1 MVRST
6 FCFSGFVIGNI
17 IISLNLSFQ
26 LRFIPGLMHLK
37 KLLLFLLL
45 LLAGCFNSYSQY
57 KISGILADTA
67 AMTNMAYTSV
77 AVMSMED
84 SVLQDFTRADEEGKF
99 ELNVPVKGN
108 YLIRYAHPMF
118 TSFVADVK
126 VTETYTSVDTI
137 YMLSLSNLLEAFVVR
152 DVRPITIKGDTIEY
166 TADSFK
172 VRAFANVDELLKRL
186 PGIEVDKSGNITA
199 HGKKVEKMLVDGD
212 EFFSDDPAVL
222 AKMLRASAV
231 DKVQVFDNK
240 SETAKQTGVDD
251 GEQVR
256 TINLTLKESAKQ
268 GYFGKIEAGAGP
280 PDFYQGQAMINV
292 YRKKQKFTA
301 FTIGSN
307 TNKVGLGWNDEDRFG
322 SSGRSFTENEDGTFS
337 SSQAIETGMGG
348 YDGRFSGQGLP
359 RTVNG
364 GLHYDNKFGKEAR
377 NSYGLDYRINS
388 NGTRGYQNT
397 HTQYVMPDTQYIS
410 DSHYEFERQNLVNSV
425 AAKTEIKPDSLSTI
439 TVRVNGSVNNSR
451 SNAVAAGS
459 NSSPDGMLLNE
470 SDSRTDGTGTS
481 YKAGADINYAKKMK
495 KTGRSLVLNFN
506 GNYNSNTGEN
516 SFRSN
521 SKFYVNNTE
530 LHYNQSKRD
539 SSSNYSGGLTL
550 TYSEPLVK
558 DKLFLTASAGSR
570 YLGDRAR
577 LSTFDKGPDG
587 RASFNDSFSTDM
599 DYSVFTNNVGSF
611 LRYTNKPWNLYGGLR
626 ITATQYRN
634 VNHFTDVRF
643 ARDYLN
649 FFPTASIAYNKSRN
663 TRASLWYNGATQ
675 QPGASQI
682 QVVVRNNDPL
692 NVYIGNPDLTQE
704 FRHNFRA
711 SYNSYK
717 MISEQSTYIAA
728 NVSIVQNAFSESRTI
743 SDEGVNTFQTI
754 NIDGNWNAG
763 VWGHQSFKIRPLK
776 TNLSLGLS
784 GNYSANNTLLNNIKN
799 RSTNL
804 SGGPSLGLNYYN
816 DTGLVFSYNASL
828 NYNANRNSVNTAV
841 KTNLISMQ
849 QRLELSYQFRSGL
862 TIGCE
867 NSWQYRQK
875 MDANDKYNNI
885 LISNVYL
892 QQSLLKDRSLQLRLE
907 GNDLLNNNVGVRR
920 NNYNNTITDTDY
932 STIKRYFMFVVTW
945 NFTRSKESGQQAAG
959 TSTEMN

>member
-1 MVRST
+1 MA
-6 FCFSGFVIGNI
+6 FK
-17 IISLNLSFQ
+17 LK
-26 LRFIPGLMHLK
+26 FIPGLMHLK
-37 KLLLFLLL
+37 KLYLLFIL
-45 LLAGCFNSYSQY
+45 LLAGFFNGYSQY

-67 AMTNMAYTSV
+67 AMSNMAYTSI

-99 ELNVPVKGN
+99 ELNVPKKGN
-108 YLIRYAHPMF
+108 YFIRYAHPMF
-118 TSFVADVK
+118 TSFVGDVK
-126 VTETYTSVDTI
+126 VTETHTSVDTI
-137 YMLSLSNLLEAFVVR
+137 HMLSLSNLLEAFVVR

-172 VRAFANVDELLKRL
+172 VREFANVDELLKRL
-186 PGIEVDKSGNITA
+186 PGIEVDKNGKITA
-199 HGKKVEKMLVDGD
+199 HGKAVEKMLVDGD

-240 SETAKQTGVDD
+240 SETAKLTGVED

-268 GYFGKIEAGAGP
+268 GYFGKVEGGGGL
-280 PDFYQGQAMINV
+280 PDFYQGQAMINA
-292 YRKKQKFTA
+292 YRKKRKFTA
-301 FTIGSN
+301 FVIGSN
-307 TNKVGLGWNDEDRFG
+307 TNKVGLGWSEEDRYG
-322 SSGRSFTENEDGTFS
+322 SSGRSFTENEDGTYT
-337 SSQAIETGMGG
+337 SSQPMDAGLGG

-359 RTVNG
+359 RTING
-364 GLHYDNKFGKEAR
+364 GLHYDDKFGKESR
-377 NSYGLDYRINS
+377 NSYALDYRINS

-397 HTQYVMPDTQYIS
+397 HTQYVMPDTQYVS
-410 DSHYEFERQNLVNSV
+410 DSRYEFERQNLVNAV
-425 AAKTEIKPDSLSTI
+425 AGKTEIKTDSLNTI

-451 SNAVAAGS
+451 TNSVSAGS
-459 NSSPDGMLLNE
+459 NSSMDGTLLNE
-470 SDSRTDGTGTS
+470 SDSRTDGTATS
-481 YKAGADINYAKKMK
+481 YKASTEITYAKKMK
-495 KTGRSLVLNFN
+495 KTGRALALNFN
-506 GNYNSNTGEN
+506 GNYNSNNGEN
-516 SFRSN
+516 SFQSN

-539 SSSNYSGGLTL
+539 SSSNFSGGLTL
-550 TYSEPLVK
+550 TYSEPLIK

-587 RASFNDSFSTDM
+587 TESFNDSFSTKM

-611 LRYTNKPWNLYGGLR
+611 IRYTNKPWNLYGGLR
-626 ITATQYRN
+626 VTSTQYRN
-634 VNHFTDVRF
+634 INHFTDARF

-663 TRASLWYNGATQ
+663 TRASLWYNGSTQ
-675 QPGASQI
+675 QPSASQI

-717 MISEQSTYIAA
+717 MISEQSTYISA
-728 NVSIVQNAFSESRTI
+728 NISIVENAFSESRTI
-743 SDEGVNTFQTI
+743 SDDGVNTFQTI

-776 TNLSLGLS
+776 TNLSLGVN

-804 SGGPSLGLNYYN
+804 SGGPSLGLNHYS
-816 DTGLVFSYNASL
+816 DTGLVFDYNVSV
-828 NYNANRNSVNTAV
+828 NYNANRNSVNTGV
-841 KTNLISMQ
+841 KTNLFSME
-849 QRLELSYQFRSGL
+849 QRLELSYQFRTGL
-862 TIGCE
+862 TIGCD
-867 NSWQYRQK
+867 NNWQYRQK
-875 MDANDKYNNI
+875 MDANDKNNNI
-885 LISNVYL
+885 FISNVYV
-892 QQSLLKDRSLQLRLE
+892 QQTLLKDRSLQLRLE
-907 GNDLLNNNVGVRR
+907 GNDLMNNNVGVRR
-920 NNYNNTITDTDY
+920 NNYNNTITDSDY

-945 NFTRSKESGQQAAG
+945 NFTRSQEGGKKASE
-959 TSTEMN
+959 TTTEIN